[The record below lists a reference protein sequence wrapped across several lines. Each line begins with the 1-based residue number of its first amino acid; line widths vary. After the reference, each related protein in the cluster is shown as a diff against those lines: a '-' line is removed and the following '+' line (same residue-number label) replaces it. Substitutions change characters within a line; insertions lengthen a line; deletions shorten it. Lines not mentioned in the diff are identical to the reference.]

1 MKGQSNRE
9 IARTPRNAFRSS
21 VTIKSN
27 RGRATNWARGLHRLP
42 NPDELRMLL
51 DMCGS
56 EAMGAKVH
64 GQEGNNPDHQLRSQN
79 LY

>member
-21 VTIKSN
+21 VVIKSN

-64 GQEGNNPDHQLRSQN
+64 SQEGNNPDYQLRSQN